1 VFYFLTFAGGL
12 RRLVLDKTF
21 VFNLYKIAMQEVFWN
36 QVMFLWKAAKRHRL
50 ALSCNVLDVGNRP
63 R

>member
-1 VFYFLTFAGGL
+1 M
-12 RRLVLDKTF
+12 VLDKTF

-36 QVMFLWKAAKRHRL
+36 QVMFLWKAGKRHRL
-50 ALSCNVLDVGNRP
+50 ALSCNVLDVGNRQ